1 MRILFVTLFFLVG
14 LSACA
19 TNRMDKITST
29 ATTPLNDLNLVRTP
43 IPDILLAAQKKPY
56 GLPETP
62 GCQVIT
68 DEIRKLD
75 EVLGPDLDAA
85 VDDANRGLIEQGG
98 EAAGAA
104 AVDALQRTAEGVI
117 PFRSWIRKISG
128 AEQYSKRVAS
138 AIAAGTARR
147 AFLKGLR
154 VAKGCA

>member
-1 MRILFVTLFFLVG
+1 
-14 LSACA
+14 
-19 TNRMDKITST
+19 
-29 ATTPLNDLNLVRTP
+29 
-43 IPDILLAAQKKPY
+43 
-56 GLPETP
+56 
-62 GCQVIT
+62 
-68 DEIRKLD
+68 
-75 EVLGPDLDAA
+75 